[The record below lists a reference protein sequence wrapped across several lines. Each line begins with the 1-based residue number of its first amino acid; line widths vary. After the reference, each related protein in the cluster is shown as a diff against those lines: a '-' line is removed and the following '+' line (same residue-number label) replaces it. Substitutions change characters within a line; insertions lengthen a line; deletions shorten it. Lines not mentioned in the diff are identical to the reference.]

1 MNKPLRYSILTA
13 ACLAV
18 AIFTFAQSNNDPLDS
33 LKLNPDTQKLVFEN
47 QFVRVIDNTV
57 PVGVTEP
64 MHHHPHGVVVY
75 LSDGKNETTT
85 QDGKT
90 TVSVHSAD
98 TAVWSEPTIHSVK
111 NVGTAPTHT
120 IRIDVKY

>member
-1 MNKPLRYSILTA
+1 MKKGIYVSIFA
-13 ACLAV
+13 ATCLAV
-18 AIFTFAQSNNDPLDS
+18 GFFAFAQSNNDPLDS

-64 MHHHPHGVVVY
+64 MHDHPHGVVVY

-85 QDGKT
+85 QDGKKT
-90 TVSVHSAD
+90 ISVHSAD

-111 NVGTAPTHT
+111 NVGPAPTHT